1 MIMSAK
7 ANTRSSRNCGELWFV
22 RRKPGR
28 SAYHGLL
35 DTGTGVYPCSLG
47 RTGITTQKREGDGAT
62 PSGCHR
68 VLGGYRNPKRLG
80 FGPGVRRLLAT
91 RSDLGWCDDPAS
103 AAYNRAVRLPF
114 SRSHERMQRDDR
126 LYDACLVLDWNYTK
140 RARNRGSAIFL
151 HMTRE
156 DLGPTAGC
164 IAVDPMLFARLL
176 PRLLRGV
183 SIVVLP

>member
-1 MIMSAK
+1 MIFALKENM
-7 ANTRSSRNCGELWFV
+7 RSSRNCGELWFV

-28 SAYHGLL
+28 SAHLGLL
-35 DTGTGVYPCSLG
+35 ETGIGVYPCSLG
-47 RTGITTQKREGDGAT
+47 RAGITTRKREGDGGT
-62 PSGCHR
+62 PAGLLR
-68 VLGGYRNPKRLG
+68 ILGGYRHPKRLG
-80 FGPGVRRLLAT
+80 FSPGARKLAAT
-91 RSDLGWCDDPAS
+91 KGNLGWCDDPAS

-151 HMTRE
+151 HMSRE
-156 DLGPTAGC
+156 DQGPTAGC
-164 IAVDPMLFARLL
+164 IALDPALFTRLL

-183 SIVVLP
+183 AICVLP